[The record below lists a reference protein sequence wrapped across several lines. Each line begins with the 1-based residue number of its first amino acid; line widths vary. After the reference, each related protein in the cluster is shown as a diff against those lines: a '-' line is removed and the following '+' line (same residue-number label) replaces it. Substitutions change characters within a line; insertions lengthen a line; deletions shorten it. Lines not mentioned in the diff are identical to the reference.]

1 MSESKRGVVMLIQA
15 GDPEITGAITEGIMT
30 ARGAENGDLIRPASG
45 AALVNQRLPTS
56 AVSPE
61 RRNRQTQR
69 GAALRATFPIGGRLT
84 EEERRAVEAE
94 IDRQAIEEAMNRP
107 QVQRS
112 LLRVAVGNSKTS
124 EDYAML
130 RFEADMKWG
139 ESLYEPGWW
148 DRIADKAL
156 GIYGLFVWAL
166 AGAYK
171 SQDRVLGG

>member
-30 ARGAENGDLIRPASG
+30 ARGAEA
-45 AALVNQRLPTS
+45 
-56 AVSPE
+56 
-61 RRNRQTQR
+61 
-69 GAALRATFPIGGRLT
+69 GRLT
-84 EEERRAVEAE
+84 REQIETVEAE
-94 IDRQAIEEAMNRP
+94 IDRQAIEKAMNRP

>member
-15 GDPEITGAITEGIMT
+15 GDSEITGAITEGIMT
-30 ARGAENGDLIRPASG
+30 ARGAENGDLIRPA
-45 AALVNQRLPTS
+45 A
-56 AVSPE
+56 
-61 RRNRQTQR
+61 
-69 GAALRATFPIGGRLT
+69 RATFPIGGRLT
-84 EEERRAVEAE
+84 EEERRVVEAE
-94 IDRQAIEEAMNRP
+94 IDRQAIHEAMNRP

-112 LLRVAVGNSKTS
+112 LLRVAVNNTKTA

-130 RFEADMKWG
+130 RFEADMEYG
-139 ESLYEPGWW
+139 ESLYEPGWF